1 MSPLMSTLVD
11 ELDVA
16 RLQLSLM
23 SCRLMSASDNSH
35 LLDELSEAARFLPS
49 LGEPLRELASS

>member
-1 MSPLMSTLVD
+1 MSTLVD

-23 SCRLMSASDNSH
+23 LIRLTRASENSH
-35 LLDELSEAARFLPS
+35 LLDELPEAARFLPS
-49 LGEPLRELASS
+49 SEEPIRELPRRAL